1 MFIPLSL
8 YKERK
13 DGDRKEQDEAILPPS
28 LVGKGGYVCQTP
40 CIIGGDGIVAQN
52 ITAGTVTL
60 SALICKNYVFT

>member
-1 MFIPLSL
+1 MEIEKNKMKQ
-8 YKERK
+8 YT
-13 DGDRKEQDEAILPPS
+13 PPS